1 MRDASRIFGAHAA
14 HLRRCDL
21 RSSLTH
27 PRMRALRCSAAPLGP
42 PRRSRGRD
50 PWTPNLSAGPPTT
63 PPLPVNVAIVGP
75 AGSGKTTLF
84 NALTGGRGADGVGM
98 VDVPDERLD
107 RLAAAV
113 KPLKTTAAQVRV
125 EDTPP
130 GSRAQRVAF
139 ARQADVL
146 VKVARCFGPDPDPA
160 AELEE
165 FALDLVLADL
175 ASVERRLEIV
185 AKEARAGKKD
195 AQAEHDVLTVAKE
208 HLDGGKVLRTLT
220 LEPDQRALL
229 MGVFPVTMKPAV
241 YVANAADE
249 LLPGGGEPAARVVK
263 LAKAEGAP
271 AIVLSTRL
279 EAELGEL
286 DPSEQA
292 EMRAGYG
299 IDESGLGRIARAVW
313 ETGGLITYF
322 TAGEPEV
329 RAWPCERDA
338 PAPIAASKIHTDF
351 EKHFIRAEVTSVDE
365 LVDAGSM
372 DALRAAGKLRVEGR
386 EYRVKDGDVVFF
398 RVGR

>member
-1 MRDASRIFGAHAA
+1 M
-14 HLRRCDL
+14 
-21 RSSLTH
+21 
-27 PRMRALRCSAAPLGP
+27 
-42 PRRSRGRD
+42 
-50 PWTPNLSAGPPTT
+50 
-63 PPLPVNVAIVGP
+63 PVNVAIVGP
-75 AGSGKTTLF
+75 SGSGKTTLF

-98 VDVPDERLD
+98 VDVPDERLQ

-113 KPLKTTAAQVRV
+113 KPVKVTPAQVRV

-139 ARQADVL
+139 ARQSDVL
-146 VKVARCFGPDPDPA
+146 VKVARCFGPDPQPA

-175 ASVERRLEIV
+175 GSVERRLEMV
-185 AKEARAGKKD
+185 AKEVRAGKKD
-195 AQAEHDVLTVAKE
+195 ATAENEVLQVAKA
-208 HLDGGKVLRTLT
+208 HLDSGRPLRTLA
-220 LEPDQRALL
+220 LEGEQRELL
-229 MGVFPVTMKPAV
+229 KGVFPVTLKPAV

-249 LLPGGGEPAARVVK
+249 LLPEGGEPAAKVRE
-263 LAKAEGAP
+263 LAAAESAP
-271 AIVLSTRL
+271 AIVLSARL

-286 DPSEQA
+286 EEHEQA

-313 ETGGLITYF
+313 EAGGLITYF

-338 PAPIAASKIHTDF
+338 PAPIAAGKIHTDF

-365 LVDAGSM
+365 LVAAGSM
-372 DALRAAGKLRVEGR
+372 EALRAAGKLRVEGR
-386 EYRVKDGDVVFF
+386 DYRVQDGDVVFF
-398 RVGR
+398 RIGR

>member
-1 MRDASRIFGAHAA
+1 M
-14 HLRRCDL
+14 
-21 RSSLTH
+21 
-27 PRMRALRCSAAPLGP
+27 
-42 PRRSRGRD
+42 
-50 PWTPNLSAGPPTT
+50 
-63 PPLPVNVAIVGP
+63 PVNVAIVGP
-75 AGSGKTTLF
+75 AGAGKTTLF
-84 NALTGGRGADGVGM
+84 NALTAGRGADGVGM
-98 VDVPDERLD
+98 VDVPDARLA

-175 ASVERRLEIV
+175 ASVEKRLDLV

-195 AQAEHDVLTVAKE
+195 AQSEHEVLTKAKE
-208 HLDGGKVLRTLT
+208 HLDAGQQLRTLK
-220 LEPDQRALL
+220 LEPDQLALL
-229 MGVFPVTMKPAV
+229 SGIFSVTLKPAV

-249 LLPGGGEPAARVVK
+249 LLPGGGEPAAKVAR
-263 LAKAEGAP
+263 LAAADGGAP
-271 AIVLSTRL
+271 AITLSARL
-279 EAELGEL
+279 ESELGEL
-286 DPSEQA
+286 EPHEQA

-313 ETGGLITYF
+313 EVGGLITYF

-365 LVDAGSM
+365 LVAAGSM
-372 DALRAAGKLRVEGR
+372 DALRAAGKLRIEGR

>member
-1 MRDASRIFGAHAA
+1 
-14 HLRRCDL
+14 
-21 RSSLTH
+21 
-27 PRMRALRCSAAPLGP
+27 
-42 PRRSRGRD
+42 
-50 PWTPNLSAGPPTT
+50 
-63 PPLPVNVAIVGP
+63 
-75 AGSGKTTLF
+75 
-84 NALTGGRGADGVGM
+84 
-98 VDVPDERLD
+98 
-107 RLAAAV
+107 
-113 KPLKTTAAQVRV
+113 
-125 EDTPP
+125 
-130 GSRAQRVAF
+130 VAF

-146 VKVARCFGPDPDPA
+146 VKVARCFGPQPDPA

-175 ASVERRLEIV
+175 ASVEKRIDVV

-195 AQAEHDVLTVAKE
+195 AQFEQEVLTLAKE
-208 HLDGGKVLRTLT
+208 HLDSGRQLRTLA
-220 LEPDQRALL
+220 LEPDQRTVLL
-229 MGVFPVTMKPAV
+229 GIFPVTMKPAV

-249 LLPGGGEPAARVVK
+249 LLPGGGEPAGKVAK
-263 LAKAEGAP
+263 LAAAEGAP
-271 AIVLSTRL
+271 VVTLSARL

-313 ETGGLITYF
+313 EVGGLITYF

-338 PAPIAASKIHTDF
+338 PAPVAASKIHTDF

-365 LVDAGSM
+365 LVAAGSM
-372 DALRAAGKLRVEGR
+372 EALRASGKLRIEGR
-386 EYRVKDGDVVFF
+386 DYRVKDGDVVFF

>member
-1 MRDASRIFGAHAA
+1 
-14 HLRRCDL
+14 
-21 RSSLTH
+21 
-27 PRMRALRCSAAPLGP
+27 
-42 PRRSRGRD
+42 
-50 PWTPNLSAGPPTT
+50 
-63 PPLPVNVAIVGP
+63 LPVNVAIVGP

-84 NALTGGRGADGVGM
+84 NALTAGRGADGVGM
-98 VDVPDERLD
+98 VDVPDQRLQ
-107 RLAAAV
+107 RLADAV
-113 KPLKTTAAQVRV
+113 KPAKVTPAQVRV

-146 VKVARCFGPDPDPA
+146 VKVARAFGPDPQPA

-175 ASVERRLEIV
+175 ASVERRLEMV
-185 AKEARAGKKD
+185 AKEVRAGKKD
-195 AQAEHDVLTVAKE
+195 AAAENDVLLLAKA
-208 HLDGGKVLRTLT
+208 HLDAGQPLRTLA
-220 LEPDQRALL
+220 LEPEQRELL
-229 MGVFPVTMKPAV
+229 KGVFPVTLKPTV

-249 LLPGGGEPAARVVK
+249 LLPGGGEPAAKVAQ
-263 LAKAEGAP
+263 LAAAEEASTV
-271 AIVLSTRL
+271 VLSARL

-286 DPSEQA
+286 EAHEQA
-292 EMRAGYG
+292 VMRAGYG

-313 ETGGLITYF
+313 EAGGLITYF

-338 PAPIAASKIHTDF
+338 PAPVAAGKIHTDF

-365 LVDAGSM
+365 LVAAGSM
-372 DALRAAGKLRVEGR
+372 EVLRAAGKLRVEGR

-398 RVGR
+398 RIGR